1 MEDSSVVIDPFVG
14 DAEDSWGF
22 FAVYDGHGG
31 RQAVDFCEQ
40 KLHTTLQDQ
49 TAGPPCG
56 GDELGKLS
64 EMSDEAVS
72 DAFVRCFRRVDD
84 QLKMLGTWRCGCT
97 ATVVLAHRNSSKGT
111 LRLHSANVGDSRA
124 IVIDKN
130 DGEHRLSR
138 DHRPTDPAEIQ
149 RVEHEGGFVVR
160 GRVVGQLG
168 VSRALGD
175 HSLKSV
181 GVTWCPFVSARDVS
195 LDSVLVIGSDGLWDV
210 LSDGDVRA
218 VVDRSTAEQIPEK
231 APELLIKAALRQGS
245 TDNTTTLVAY
255 FGKQWTQWT

>member
-1 MEDSSVVIDPFVG
+1 MVIDPFLG
-14 DAEDSWGF
+14 DAEEQWGF

-31 RQAVDFCEQ
+31 RQAVDYCEQ
-40 KLHTTLQDQ
+40 KLHLTLL
-49 TAGPPCG
+49 
-56 GDELGKLS
+56 DEMAKLG
-64 EMSDEAVS
+64 EITDEGIS
-72 DAFVRCFRRVDD
+72 DAFVRTFRRADD

-97 ATVVLAHRNSSKGT
+97 ATVVLAHRSSKG

-124 IVIDKN
+124 IAID
-130 DGEHRLSR
+130 GTVEYRLSR
-138 DHRPTDPAEIQ
+138 DHRPTDPAETQ

-181 GVTWCPFVSARDVS
+181 GVTWCPFVSVRDVS

-218 VVDRSTAEQIPEK
+218 VVDRSTAEEMPEK
-231 APELLIKAALRQGS
+231 APELLIKAALRAGS
-245 TDNTTTLVAY
+245 TDNTSTLVAF
-255 FGKQWTQWT
+255 FGKACGKATPH